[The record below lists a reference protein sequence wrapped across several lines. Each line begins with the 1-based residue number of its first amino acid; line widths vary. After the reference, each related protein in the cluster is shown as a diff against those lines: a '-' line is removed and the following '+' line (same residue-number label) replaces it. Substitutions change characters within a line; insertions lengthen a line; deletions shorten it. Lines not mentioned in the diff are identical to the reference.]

1 MNKAI
6 ERIKGFCCE
15 VNEQQWN
22 ELVRV
27 ADEVGVKV
35 DKTSRRDG
43 IDGGKYPIA
52 GVSICDNDIFT
63 RAYVKSWE
71 KIPFPSFLAKLKGDE
86 EWQPKAGEMV
96 ECRDGIGA
104 DWFMAKYVGHDGK
117 WAVCRPEH
125 HPLGHYTVHDAAN
138 FRQLLPTITRAEAEK
153 QLGKR
158 IID

>member
-27 ADEVGVKV
+27 ADEVGVDVRYGDRSYSKF
-35 DKTSRRDG
+35 KSTR
-43 IDGGKYPIA
+43 A
-52 GVSICDNDIFT
+52 GVFDVNTPKLTIIVISDHYLN
-63 RAYVKSWE
+63 E
-71 KIPFPSFLAKLKGDE
+71 IPYSSFLAKLKGE
-86 EWQPKAGEMV
+86 EEDWQPKAGEMV
-96 ECRDGIGA
+96 EVSDFHSLWCEA
-104 DWFMAKYVGHDGK
+104 EFVAKSHGQYVVWTQGERIQA
-117 WAVCRPEH
+117 WNMCRPLTH
-125 HPLGHYTVHDAAN
+125 
-138 FRQLLPTITRAEAEK
+138 TITRAEAEK